1 MSTPEKPDP
10 SEKPELPD
18 VRELSGEPELPEQ
31 PEKPE
36 TQVEPVPLDAAQA
49 EEIQRIARRRMIAAA
64 IVGVILLIIMFFAGR
79 ALRQHLSAPSTG
91 AGESVAVIVT
101 GGAHGL
107 EWQSAHL

>member
-1 MSTPEKPDP
+1 MSTSEKPQLP
-10 SEKPELPD
+10 AKPELP
-18 VRELSGEPELPEQ
+18 EAQQLSEAQELPE
-31 PEKPE
+31 KLE
-36 TQVEPVPLDAAQA
+36 TPASLDAAQA

-64 IVGVILLIIMFFAGR
+64 IVGVILLIVMFFAGR

-101 GGAHGL
+101 GGAYGL

>member
-1 MSTPEKPDP
+1 MSASEKLDP
-10 SEKPELPD
+10 SEKPELP
-18 VRELSGEPELPEQ
+18 EQSEQ
-31 PEKPE
+31 PKQPE

>member
-1 MSTPEKPDP
+1 MSTPEKPDLP
-10 SEKPELPD
+10 EKF
-18 VRELSGEPELPEQ
+18 ELPEQ
-31 PEKPE
+31 PEQPE

-91 AGESVAVIVT
+91 AGESVTVIVT
-101 GGAHGL
+101 GGAYGL

>member
-1 MSTPEKPDP
+1 MSTPEKPDLP
-10 SEKPELPD
+10 EKF
-18 VRELSGEPELPEQ
+18 ELPEQ
-31 PEKPE
+31 PEQPQ
-36 TQVEPVPLDAAQA
+36 TQVEAVPLDAAQA

-79 ALRQHLSAPSTG
+79 AVRQHLSAPSTG

-101 GGAHGL
+101 GGAYGL

>member
-1 MSTPEKPDP
+1 MSTPEKPDLP
-10 SEKPELPD
+10 EKF
-18 VRELSGEPELPEQ
+18 ELPEQ
-31 PEKPE
+31 PEQPEQPE
-36 TQVEPVPLDAAQA
+36 TQVEAVPLDAAQA